1 MEDTENIK
9 GSFEEVK
16 ESQGF
21 RAKVKARL
29 VWVLE
34 RVAERVLWLVL
45 TAAMTLV
52 LGVSVALYERWETAG
67 STTGSLALVDE
78 TEEKGFAVV
87 ERPVQELKRAV
98 TGKQRISIDSLRAN
112 AEQGFKRAQYQL
124 GLLHFTGSHH
134 RVARDQKR
142 AVDWWEKSAAQ
153 GYAAAQN
160 ALGFAYW
167 KGEGVE
173 EEDREEAVARY
184 ELAAEQDF
192 FLAQYNLGV
201 AYWKGEGVGKQD
213 FSEAVRL
220 WRLAAKQGLPEAQ
233 YDLAEALWKGK
244 GKVVKKDPKSAV
256 KWYEKAADKGH
267 LQALFRLG
275 KIYLE
280 VEKEPQKAIRQL
292 KLAAKKGLGEAQYE
306 VGVAYEKGVGVPQSY
321 RDAYS
326 WFASA
331 ATAGYGD
338 ASQKRDDTRE
348 RLDQAT
354 IGAVDSD
361 VNARQQKIDAL
372 REHTEKEQQ
381 EQFLVTR

>member
-1 MEDTENIK
+1 M
-9 GSFEEVK
+9 
-16 ESQGF
+16 
-21 RAKVKARL
+21 
-29 VWVLE
+29 
-34 RVAERVLWLVL
+34 
-45 TAAMTLV
+45 
-52 LGVSVALYERWETAG
+52 
-67 STTGSLALVDE
+67 
-78 TEEKGFAVV
+78 
-87 ERPVQELKRAV
+87 
-98 TGKQRISIDSLRAN
+98 
-112 AEQGFKRAQYQL
+112 
-124 GLLHFTGSHH
+124 
-134 RVARDQKR
+134 
-142 AVDWWEKSAAQ
+142 
-153 GYAAAQN
+153 
-160 ALGFAYW
+160 
-167 KGEGVE
+167 
-173 EEDREEAVARY
+173 
-184 ELAAEQDF
+184 
-192 FLAQYNLGV
+192 
-201 AYWKGEGVGKQD
+201 
-213 FSEAVRL
+213 RL

-306 VGVAYEKGVGVPQSY
+306 VGVAYEKGVGVTQSY

-381 EQFLVTR
+381 EQFLVTN